1 MFEGVNEYEISKNHS
16 RNKCYYILG
25 LFYITLSYSV
35 GLINFIPSQKQITEN
50 VDNKDDD
57 YNIETKKNLLIQTNL
72 VIFNSL
78 YLLNSSLIT
87 TLLIIALFNIRKIL

>member
-1 MFEGVNEYEISKNHS
+1 MFEGVNEYEISKSHS

-50 VDNKDDD
+50 VDN
-57 YNIETKKNLLIQTNL
+57 
-72 VIFNSL
+72 
-78 YLLNSSLIT
+78 
-87 TLLIIALFNIRKIL
+87 